1 MSMTRISTVIL
12 VVACMCSSALGAQEV
27 AFDVPAIAGKTPT
40 QVQTVLGVPEEG
52 DPEGQHPRLW
62 YFNRNVEAIFVDGKA
77 EWITLYDM
85 TDIPFGR
92 SALRA
97 LGLPDREPTFIDP
110 RGDLRWNNIPGVK
123 ELNVFRAFVHII
135 VSVNP

>member
-1 MSMTRISTVIL
+1 MSMTRISTAIL
-12 VVACMCSSALGAQEV
+12 AVSLCSTALGAQEI

-40 QVQTVLGVPEEG
+40 QVEASLGVPEQG
-52 DPEGQHPRLW
+52 DPEGRHPRWW
-62 YFNRNVEAIFVDGKA
+62 YLDQNVEIVFVDGKA

-85 TDIPFGR
+85 TDIPFAR

-97 LGLPDREPTFIDP
+97 LGLPDREPTFINP

-123 ELNVFRAFVHII
+123 ELNVFQAFVHII
-135 VSVNP
+135 VSIDP